1 MSTGNYSLNTI
12 TDDDIERDP
21 LGVLDACL
29 SAKIPAL
36 NTITFGQHP
45 DLFTKPDVH
54 VVELSGREFG
64 DNLSPVG
71 LARAADVMLKSLQQA
86 PIGTIHNADT
96 GWDLLINKKGRAK
109 MGDNGDLTP
118 ADSKAVAGLLDLVN
132 RAVLAET
139 HSDDEH
145 QNGDVQAIHR
155 LYAPVLIDGVLY
167 RVKLTVKDY
176 VFTTG
181 MAARKNLH
189 AIETLE
195 IEKGNAL
202 LGTVPSYSTSNDVQ
216 TAQPTTGRTISIA
229 NLMQGAIRQD
239 GSAFVTTD
247 DADIDEDNPTPSML
261 DKMKAKL
268 VRLEQEFNDIF
279 SDTDGLQ
286 LINHSTAITT
296 SAMNGQ
302 FV

>member
-1 MSTGNYSLNTI
+1 MHGDTAHNN
-12 TDDDIERDP
+12 E
-21 LGVLDACL
+21 
-29 SAKIPAL
+29 
-36 NTITFGQHP
+36 
-45 DLFTKPDVH
+45 H
-54 VVELSGREFG
+54 V
-64 DNLSPVG
+64 
-71 LARAADVMLKSLQQA
+71 K
-86 PIGTIHNADT
+86 
-96 GWDLLINKKGRAK
+96 
-109 MGDNGDLTP
+109 
-118 ADSKAVAGLLDLVN
+118 
-132 RAVLAET
+132 
-139 HSDDEH
+139 
-145 QNGDVQAIHR
+145 AIHR

-229 NLMQGAIRQD
+229 NLMQGVIRQD
-239 GSAFVTTD
+239 GSAFVTND